1 MAEVDAKRLDILEEE
16 LKFLKSE
23 MKRTLV
29 DIRAFIMKEDSPLNE
44 RISMSGTGSTTERII
59 TKEVVEDSGKVKAL
73 QDELNALKNQNP

>member
-1 MAEVDAKRLDILEEE
+1 MAEVDTKRLDILEEE
-16 LKFLKSE
+16 LKLLKSE

-44 RISMSGTGSTTERII
+44 RMSMSGTGPTTGRII